1 MDGTNI
7 DTIVTTTETKTM
19 NQTIVHLDPHNQTI
33 THTTPIFT
41 WVPVAGTTVTLD
53 AGPTYVAFV
62 DIYGGLDFGEPTD
75 IETNPVDNPLETGIL
90 TTESWAEYTC
100 DATVR
105 EIPVW
110 PTATEDYKYFIQTF
124 ASGAPSMDSE
134 ELVSLP
140 PALINHLKS
149 RQEITSAFNGS
160 DIATCTLRPTLEPT
174 RSFVSETPPH
184 ETPHYPHESQGTSVF
199 QTPPPSPVFTPTTSS
214 YISKTYE
221 STSTHVTVRSCLRCQ
236 TQGIPVPG
244 VPTGNPPPNDPPA
257 SKLDDGPQQR
267 PQEPPQQRPQDPQSQ
282 NNPEVNRPQGP
293 TDLPGLI
300 ASLINDPQF
309 TGGPQPPNNNNEQN
323 DQRITIGDSV
333 VPIRPAIQTEPP
345 NQQNNPNQ
353 PSQNNPGVVIG
364 SETLTPGQTTT
375 MNGVEIIVPT
385 QGGGSSIIVDGS
397 TIGVQPAGPTG
408 PPVLT
413 VGDSTVTANP
423 QGQFVVGDQT
433 LTPGGPAIT
442 VDGSTLS
449 LGPSGTVAVVNGVTQ
464 TLGNVPL
471 ATGAPVLTVGD
482 QTVSATVIGGSTQFV
497 IGPGQTLT
505 PGGVLTVDGTTFS
518 MPSDGSG
525 STVVVNGV
533 TSTLSGTG
541 LPVITAGSQSV
552 TASVID
558 GTTAF
563 VLGDKTLTP
572 GGVVTVDGTTISM
585 PESASGSVVV
595 VNGVTSTLGQP
606 AVTSAPELTIDGKTY
621 SATVR
626 DGTTEYSL
634 GPGTT
639 LKPGEA
645 ITVSGTT
652 YSLDSKGTALVINGK
667 TSSIPKLPATNSAT
681 TTGSASKSASTSDSS
696 SSSSTTTTTTT
707 QRQPGNFIA
716 SGIGITDKPGGAA
729 RAGRGDKWAES
740 IIIGIAGWLLVFV

>member
-1 MDGTNI
+1 MDGTTI
-7 DTIVTTTETKTM
+7 DTIVTTEETKTL
-19 NQTIVHLDPHNQTI
+19 NQTIVHLDPHNATI
-33 THTTPIFT
+33 THTTPVFT

-62 DIYGGLDFGEPTD
+62 DIYGGLDFGGPMETD
-75 IETNPVDNPLETGIL
+75 TDPVDDPLETGTL
-90 TTESWAEYTC
+90 NTEPATADYTC
-100 DATVR
+100 DATVH
-105 EIPVW
+105 EIAVW
-110 PTATEDYKYFIQTF
+110 PTVTAEYSYFIQTF
-124 ASGAPSMDSE
+124 ASDAPSIDPE
-134 ELVSLP
+134 EPISLP
-140 PALINHLKS
+140 PALIGYLKD
-149 RQEITSAFNGS
+149 RHDIITTVFNGS
-160 DIATCTLRPTLEPT
+160 DIATCTLQPTKEPT
-174 RSFVSETPPH
+174 RTIVQPTLSGPPPEEETSAP
-184 ETPHYPHESQGTSVF
+184 YY
-199 QTPPPSPVFTPTTSS
+199 TPPPSPVFTQTTSS

-236 TQGIPVPG
+236 TQNIPVPG
-244 VPTGNPPPNDPPA
+244 VPTGKPEDKPGDKPEDKPE
-257 SKLDDGPQQR
+257 D
-267 PQEPPQQRPQDPQSQ
+267 PPQQRPKDPPQSQ

-300 ASLINDPQF
+300 ASILNDPQF
-309 TGGPQPPNNNNEQN
+309 TGAPQVPNNNNNEQN
-323 DQRITIGDSV
+323 DQRVTIGDSV
-333 VPIRPAIQTEPP
+333 LPIKPAILTQGP
-345 NQQNNPNQ
+345 NQENNPNNQ
-353 PSQNNPGVVIG
+353 QTQINPGVVIG

-375 MNGVEIIVPT
+375 MNGVEIIVPS
-385 QGGGSSIIVDGS
+385 QGGGSSIIVGGS

-413 VGDSTVTANP
+413 VGDNTVTANS
-423 QGQFVVGDQT
+423 QGQFVVGGQT
-433 LTPGGPAIT
+433 LTPGGPPVT

-449 LGPSGTVAVVNGVTQ
+449 LGPSGTIAVVNGVTQ
-464 TLGNVPL
+464 TLGNSPFT
-471 ATGAPVLTVGD
+471 TGAPVLTVGD
-482 QTVSATVIGGSTQFV
+482 QTISATVIGGSTQFV
-497 IGPGQTLT
+497 VGPGQTLT

-518 MPSDGSG
+518 MPADGSG

-541 LPVITAGSQSV
+541 LPVITAGTQSV

-563 VLGDKTLTP
+563 VVGDKTLTP

-595 VNGVTSTLGQP
+595 INGVTSTLGQP
-606 AVTSAPELTIDGKTY
+606 SVTSAPALTINGKTY

-696 SSSSTTTTTTT
+696 SSTTT

-716 SGIGITDKPGGAA
+716 SGIGITDKPGSAA
-729 RAGRGDKWAES
+729 RIGGGVDKWAEGM
-740 IIIGIAGWLLVFV
+740 IIGLAGWLLVFV